1 MYNTLV
7 QASTLAGTACAITG
21 VLVMAMP
28 IPIIVNNFAAYYNE
42 SKKREKQM
50 KRKEEREK
58 AREEEKQK
66 QGWNETDQQSSSTLE
81 RKLIRSLEG
90 LTRPC
95 VIAA

>member
-1 MYNTLV
+1 MPSWV
-7 QASTLAGTACAITG
+7 CASGSKYFLSNFAGTACAITG

-66 QGWNETDQQSSSTLE
+66 QGGGRVRQSPVGRT
-81 RKLIRSLEG
+81 
-90 LTRPC
+90 
-95 VIAA
+95 

>member
-1 MYNTLV
+1 MEYGLILQFLWQHFNLH
-7 QASTLAGTACAITG
+7 AGTACAITG

-58 AREEEKQK
+58 AREEEKEK
-66 QGWNETDQQSSSTLE
+66 QGRRRSAVETIKS
-81 RKLIRSLEG
+81 
-90 LTRPC
+90 
-95 VIAA
+95 A